1 MIQMSLI
8 HFCVK
13 YYFQKKFSPGLIL
26 EKSRKQRYFFTV
38 GDICIG
44 CLQKKIFLI
53 IFIIAVLRF
62 FLCDLDRFVADPEI
76 EPPAMFQFVKLKH
89 AGFAFAP
96 KRIQEPL
103 PNFPS
108 QSHFSA
114 YDKTQEISSHSKDI
128 FESYNPVKRGCL

>member
-1 MIQMSLI
+1 M
-8 HFCVK
+8 
-13 YYFQKKFSPGLIL
+13 
-26 EKSRKQRYFFTV
+26 
-38 GDICIG
+38 
-44 CLQKKIFLI
+44 

-62 FLCDLDRFVADPEI
+62 FICDLDRCLAVPEFL
-76 EPPAMFQFVKLKH
+76 PPAMFQFVKLKQ

-114 YDKTQEISSHSKDI
+114 CDKAQEISSHSKDI
-128 FESYNPVKRGCL
+128 FENYNAVKRGCL

>member
-1 MIQMSLI
+1 M
-8 HFCVK
+8 
-13 YYFQKKFSPGLIL
+13 
-26 EKSRKQRYFFTV
+26 
-38 GDICIG
+38 
-44 CLQKKIFLI
+44 

-62 FLCDLDRFVADPEI
+62 FICDLDRCLAVPEI
-76 EPPAMFQFVKLKH
+76 QPPAMFQFVKLKH

-114 YDKTQEISSHSKDI
+114 CDKAQEISSHSEDI